1 MGISRFPI
9 RPGVDLR
16 NINSASPRGSNRPVP
31 RFDGQCFNGVCVLCL
46 AQSKEKSICPLGC
59 FGARMDGR
67 RSITEPVLLFRSHAQ
82 GTRQAIGNAIMIAKT
97 ATGLRISNPPA

>member
-16 NINSASPRGSNRPVP
+16 NINSASPRGSNRPG
-31 RFDGQCFNGVCVLCL
+31 RALMGNTSFNGVCVLCL

-67 RSITEPVLLFRSHAQ
+67 RSITDPVLLGYKPDFDKLPSEAEYRAAEEKKDDDAP
-82 GTRQAIGNAIMIAKT
+82 R
-97 ATGLRISNPPA
+97 P